1 MTTTLAPA
9 LPDLTV
15 ADLTTTFGRFVEA
28 YTSIERRLGRALE
41 DECALPH
48 SWFEV
53 MLRIS
58 RAEGGMASMGSLAE
72 QVALT
77 TGGITRMVDRMI
89 ATGLVERVPCP
100 SDRRVVYATLTTA
113 GRAKLAEARV
123 VNDAHLREAFANFS
137 DADLVE
143 LDGLLDRLRP
153 TRDA

>member
-1 MTTTLAPA
+1 MTTIPAPA
-9 LPDLTV
+9 MP
-15 ADLTTTFGRFVEA
+15 DLTTTFGRFVEA

-89 ATGLVERVPCP
+89 TTGLVERVPCP

-123 VNDAHLREAFANFS
+123 VNDAHLREVFAAFS

-153 TRDA
+153 APDVA